1 METPTADDLL
11 QFRDYSG
18 GAPAQINV
26 NSPTH
31 ATGGGSGSG
40 SGGAG
45 GGGAIGGNTNAQRQR
60 GDPLADLIYDMSTSA
75 QTLAGGGVP
84 NAQNASLDGSGAG
97 GGGSKLSFLT
107 IEYYQQ
113 FFNVD
118 TYMVL
123 ERIAN
128 SMIPKRAA
136 GNYLRMNIGEN
147 PDLYGPFWITVTLI
161 FSIAISGN
169 IASYLQQAN
178 DGYRWHYNFHLV
190 SYAATCIFLY
200 ANILPAILWALFKYS
215 LKPVDAAEAV
225 ETDSVSFFSF
235 VLLHVAM
242 CPLAHIRIASLQA
255 SYTPTLLSL
264 MCIYGYSLA
273 IYIPVSILWV
283 INISLLQWL
292 LVITAALLSGT
303 VLIAVLTPAL
313 RNSQFSLFLIIGILS
328 AHIVL
333 AAGFLLYFFHSPPE
347 VVSSGYPPAVPPAA
361 ALKTVT
367 DAAVNAGV
375 VAGNQTH

>member
-1 METPTADDLL
+1 METPTTDDLL
-11 QFRDYSG
+11 QFRDYSATNSG
-18 GAPAQINV
+18 TPAQINV

-31 ATGGGSGSG
+31 ATVGGSGSG
-40 SGGAG
+40 SGG
-45 GGGAIGGNTNAQRQR
+45 NSNAQRQR
-60 GDPLADLIYDMSTSA
+60 GDPLSDLIYDMSNSA
-75 QTLAGGGVP
+75 QTIIGGGGP
-84 NAQNASLDGSGAG
+84 AGGSGAPADGAAG
-97 GGGSKLSFLT
+97 GARLSFLT
-107 IEYYQQ
+107 MEYYQQ

-123 ERIAN
+123 ERIVN

-136 GNYLRMNIGEN
+136 ANYLRMNIGEN

-178 DGYRWHYNFHLV
+178 DSYHWHYNFHLV

-200 ANILPAILWALFKYS
+200 ANILPAVLWALFKYS
-215 LKPVDAAEAV
+215 LKPVDEADAI
-225 ETDSVSFFSF
+225 ETDS
-235 VLLHVAM
+235 
-242 CPLAHIRIASLQA
+242 A
-255 SYTPTLLSL
+255 SYTPSLLSL

-292 LVITAALLSGT
+292 LVITAAMLSGT

-313 RNSQFSLFLIIGILS
+313 RNSKYSLFLIIGILG
-328 AHIVL
+328 AHIIL

-347 VVSSGYPPAVPPAA
+347 A
-361 ALKTVT
+361 ALAAKPTSAPPLLK
-367 DAAVNAGV
+367 DALQKLSTQA
-375 VAGNQTH
+375 VAGDLPPGNITG

>member
-31 ATGGGSGSG
+31 SSGGGSGG
-40 SGGAG
+40 SAG
-45 GGGAIGGNTNAQRQR
+45 GGGGSSNNANAQRQR
-60 GDPLADLIYDMSTSA
+60 GDPLADLIYDMTTSA
-75 QTLAGGGVP
+75 QGLSGDGGQQP
-84 NAQNASLDGSGAG
+84 QNASLDGAG
-97 GGGSKLSFLT
+97 GGAAAGGARLSFLT

-136 GNYLRMNIGEN
+136 GNYLRMNIGKN

-169 IASYLQQAN
+169 IASYLHHAS

-200 ANILPAILWALFKYS
+200 ANILPAVLWALFKYS
-215 LKPVDAAEAV
+215 LKPVDSADAI
-225 ETDSVSFFSF
+225 ETDS
-235 VLLHVAM
+235 AT
-242 CPLAHIRIASLQA
+242 
-255 SYTPTLLSL
+255 YTPSLLSL

-283 INISLLQWL
+283 INISLLQWI

-328 AHIVL
+328 AHVVL
-333 AAGFLLYFFHSPPE
+333 AAGFMLYFFHNPPE
-347 VVSSGYPPAVPPAA
+347 SPLAAAAPPAA
-361 ALKTVT
+361 APAAPAALKAVT
-367 DAAVNAGV
+367 QAVLNAV
-375 VAGNQTH
+375 PGNQTH

>member
-11 QFRDYSG
+11 QFRDYSATNSG
-18 GAPAQINV
+18 TPAQINV

-31 ATGGGSGSG
+31 ATGGGG
-40 SGGAG
+40 SGGGSG
-45 GGGAIGGNTNAQRQR
+45 GGGGGNFNAQRQR
-60 GDPLADLIYDMSTSA
+60 GDPLSDLIYDMSNSA
-75 QTLAGGGVP
+75 QTMVGGGAGPAGASGASADGAAGG
-84 NAQNASLDGSGAG
+84 AR
-97 GGGSKLSFLT
+97 LSFLT
-107 IEYYQQ
+107 MEYYQQ

-123 ERIAN
+123 ERIVN
-128 SMIPKRAA
+128 SMVPKRAA
-136 GNYLRMNIGEN
+136 ANYLRMNIGEN
-147 PDLYGPFWITVTLI
+147 PDLYGPFWITITLI

-178 DGYRWHYNFHLV
+178 DSYHWHYNFHLV

-200 ANILPAILWALFKYS
+200 ANILPAVLWALFKYS
-215 LKPVDAAEAV
+215 LKPVDEADAV
-225 ETDSVSFFSF
+225 ETDS
-235 VLLHVAM
+235 
-242 CPLAHIRIASLQA
+242 A
-255 SYTPTLLSL
+255 SYTPSLLSL

-273 IYIPVSILWV
+273 IYIPVSVLWV

-313 RNSQFSLFLIIGILS
+313 RNSKFSLFLIIGILG
-328 AHIVL
+328 AHIIL

-347 VVSSGYPPAVPPAA
+347 A
-361 ALKTVT
+361 AL
-367 DAAVNAGV
+367 AAKPTPAPLLKAALPKLSTQA
-375 VAGNQTH
+375 VAGDLPPGNITG

>member
-31 ATGGGSGSG
+31 ATGGGLGSG

-45 GGGAIGGNTNAQRQR
+45 ASGGLGGNTNAQRQR

-169 IASYLQQAN
+169 IASYLQQGN
-178 DGYRWHYNFHLV
+178 DKYTWHYNFHLV

-215 LKPVDAAEAV
+215 LKPVDASDAV
-225 ETDSVSFFSF
+225 ETDS
-235 VLLHVAM
+235 
-242 CPLAHIRIASLQA
+242 A
-255 SYTPTLLSL
+255 SYTPSLLAL

-283 INISLLQWL
+283 INVRALLQWL

-328 AHIVL
+328 AHIIL
-333 AAGFLLYFFHSPPE
+333 AAGFLLYFFHSPPV
-347 VVSSGYPPAVPPAA
+347 VVSNGYPPIPSAPPAA
-361 ALKTVT
+361 ALAT
-367 DAAVNAGV
+367 GV

>member
-1 METPTADDLL
+1 MQTPTADDLL
-11 QFRDYSG
+11 QFRDYSASNNS

-31 ATGGGSGSG
+31 AT
-40 SGGAG
+40 
-45 GGGAIGGNTNAQRQR
+45 NAAAAQQQRQR
-60 GDPLADLIYDMSTSA
+60 GDPLADLIYDMSSSA
-75 QTLAGGGVP
+75 QSMAGNVSAAAGGG
-84 NAQNASLDGSGAG
+84 SG
-97 GGGSKLSFLT
+97 GGGSTEQGSPTDGARLSFLT

-136 GNYLRMNIGEN
+136 ANYLRMTIGEN

-169 IASYLQQAN
+169 IASYLQLAN
-178 DGYRWHYNFHLV
+178 DSYHWHYNFHLV

-215 LKPVDAAEAV
+215 LKPVDQADAI
-225 ETDSVSFFSF
+225 ETDS
-235 VLLHVAM
+235 
-242 CPLAHIRIASLQA
+242 A

-292 LVITAALLSGT
+292 LVITAAMLSGT

-313 RNSQFSLFLIIGILS
+313 RNSQYSLFLIVGILS
-328 AHIVL
+328 AHVVL
-333 AAGFLLYFFHSPPE
+333 AAGFLLYFFHSPPDGGELKKLPLLTTPIPE
-347 VVSSGYPPAVPPAA
+347 VNKLP
-361 ALKTVT
+361 
-367 DAAVNAGV
+367 V
-375 VAGNQTH
+375 VGDLPHANQTG

>member
-11 QFRDYSG
+11 QFRDYSANNS

-31 ATGGGSGSG
+31 ATSGGIGSG
-40 SGGAG
+40 
-45 GGGAIGGNTNAQRQR
+45 NFNAQRQR
-60 GDPLADLIYDMSTSA
+60 GDPLADLIYDMTNSSQSMT
-75 QTLAGGGVP
+75 G
-84 NAQNASLDGSGAG
+84 G
-97 GGGSKLSFLT
+97 GGGSGGGGGGSGGAQGATSDGAAGGARLSFLT

-123 ERIAN
+123 ERIVN

-136 GNYLRMNIGEN
+136 ANYLRMNIGEN
-147 PDLYGPFWITVTLI
+147 PDLYGPFWITITLI

-178 DGYRWHYNFHLV
+178 DSYHWHYNFHLV

-215 LKPVDAAEAV
+215 LKPVDQADAI
-225 ETDSVSFFSF
+225 ETDS
-235 VLLHVAM
+235 
-242 CPLAHIRIASLQA
+242 A

-313 RNSQFSLFLIIGILS
+313 RNSQYSLFLIIGILS
-328 AHIVL
+328 AHVVL
-333 AAGFLLYFFHSPPE
+333 AAGFLLYFFHSPPD
-347 VVSSGYPPAVPPAA
+347 VVMSAKLQAA
-361 ALKTVT
+361 PTLSALPKMVT
-367 DAAVNAGV
+367 QA
-375 VAGNQTH
+375 VAGDLPPSNQTG

>member
-11 QFRDYSG
+11 QFRDYSATNSG
-18 GAPAQINV
+18 TPAQINV

-31 ATGGGSGSG
+31 ATGGGA
-40 SGGAG
+40 GGAG
-45 GGGAIGGNTNAQRQR
+45 GGGVNYNGQRQR
-60 GDPLADLIYDMSTSA
+60 GDPLSDLIYDMSNSA
-75 QTLAGGGVP
+75 QNIIGGGGNDGSGGANASLGSADGGGTAGGG
-84 NAQNASLDGSGAG
+84 AR
-97 GGGSKLSFLT
+97 LSFLT

-123 ERIAN
+123 ERIVN

-136 GNYLRMNIGEN
+136 TNYLRMNIGEN
-147 PDLYGPFWITVTLI
+147 PDLYGPFWITITLI

-169 IASYLQQAN
+169 LASYLQQA
-178 DGYRWHYNFHLV
+178 DDSYHWHYNFHLV
-190 SYAATCIFLY
+190 SYAASCIFLY

-215 LKPVDAAEAV
+215 LKPVDATDAV
-225 ETDSVSFFSF
+225 ETDS
-235 VLLHVAM
+235 
-242 CPLAHIRIASLQA
+242 A
-255 SYTPTLLSL
+255 SYTPSLLSL

-313 RNSQFSLFLIIGILS
+313 RNSQYSLFLIIGILG
-328 AHIVL
+328 AHIIL

-347 VVSSGYPPAVPPAA
+347 AA
-361 ALKTVT
+361 ALAAKTT
-367 DAAVNAGV
+367 PAPLIKNILPKLSTQA
-375 VAGNQTH
+375 VAGDLPPANLTN

>member
-11 QFRDYSG
+11 QFRDYSATNNS

-31 ATGGGSGSG
+31 AT
-40 SGGAG
+40 SGG
-45 GGGAIGGNTNAQRQR
+45 NFNAQQQQQQQRQR
-60 GDPLADLIYDMSTSA
+60 GDPLADLIYDMSSSTA
-75 QTLAGGGVP
+75 ATAGGGGGAG
-84 NAQNASLDGSGAG
+84 AQGASLDGAANVGGAGAG
-97 GGGSKLSFLT
+97 GARLSFLT

-123 ERIAN
+123 ERIVN

-136 GNYLRMNIGEN
+136 SNYLRMNIGEN
-147 PDLYGPFWITVTLI
+147 PDLYGPFWITITLI

-169 IASYLQQAN
+169 IASYLQLADDSYQ
-178 DGYRWHYNFHLV
+178 WHYNFHLV

-215 LKPVDAAEAV
+215 LKPVDQADAI
-225 ETDSVSFFSF
+225 ETDS
-235 VLLHVAM
+235 AT
-242 CPLAHIRIASLQA
+242 
-255 SYTPTLLSL
+255 YTPTLLSL

-292 LVITAALLSGT
+292 LVITAAMLSGT

-313 RNSQFSLFLIIGILS
+313 RNSQYSLFLIVGILS
-328 AHIVL
+328 AHVIL
-333 AAGFLLYFFHSPPE
+333 AAGFLLYFFHSPPDALAAGPKPTLPQ
-347 VVSSGYPPAVPPAA
+347 VLPPAHMVQQ
-361 ALKTVT
+361 
-367 DAAVNAGV
+367 AVSQQPV
-375 VAGNQTH
+375 VGDLPQANQTG

>member
-11 QFRDYSG
+11 QFRDYSTTSATNSG
-18 GAPAQINV
+18 SGQPAQINV

-31 ATGGGSGSG
+31 SLGASG
-40 SGGAG
+40 SGGSSASF
-45 GGGAIGGNTNAQRQR
+45 GGNSAQRQR
-60 GDPLADLIYDMSTSA
+60 GDPLADLIYDMSKSA
-75 QTLAGGGVP
+75 QTFSGGSGGGGG
-84 NAQNASLDGSGAG
+84 NQNSGLDGSEGVATG
-97 GGGSKLSFLT
+97 GRLSFLT

-123 ERIAN
+123 ERIVN

-169 IASYLQQAN
+169 IASYLHQAN
-178 DGYRWHYNFHLV
+178 DGYQWHYNFHLV

-215 LKPVDAAEAV
+215 LKPVDESDAV
-225 ETDSVSFFSF
+225 ETDS
-235 VLLHVAM
+235 AT
-242 CPLAHIRIASLQA
+242 
-255 SYTPTLLSL
+255 YTPSLLSL

-313 RNSQFSLFLIIGILS
+313 RNSQYSLFLIIGILG

-333 AAGFLLYFFHSPPE
+333 AAGFLLYFFHSPDAPLSAKPE
-347 VVSSGYPPAVPPAA
+347 PTSAPVAA
-361 ALKTVT
+361 AAAKAASDALKNLVPANKTR
-367 DAAVNAGV
+367 
-375 VAGNQTH
+375 

>member
-45 GGGAIGGNTNAQRQR
+45 ASGGLGGNSNAQRQR

-97 GGGSKLSFLT
+97 GGGGKLSFLT

-123 ERIAN
+123 ERIVN

-178 DGYRWHYNFHLV
+178 DKYTWHYNFHLV

-215 LKPVDAAEAV
+215 LKPVDASDAV
-225 ETDSVSFFSF
+225 ETDS
-235 VLLHVAM
+235 
-242 CPLAHIRIASLQA
+242 A
-255 SYTPTLLSL
+255 SYTPSLLSL

-283 INISLLQWL
+283 INISVLQWL

-328 AHIVL
+328 AHFVL
-333 AAGFLLYFFHSPPE
+333 AAGFLLYFFHSPEPKVE
-347 VVSSGYPPAVPPAA
+347 GSHGYLPIPSAPPAA
-361 ALKTVT
+361 ALKAVT

>member
-11 QFRDYSG
+11 QFRDYSSTSATNS

-31 ATGGGSGSG
+31 ASGGGGGGIGSG
-40 SGGAG
+40 FGGAG
-45 GGGAIGGNTNAQRQR
+45 GHSSAQRQR

-75 QTLAGGGVP
+75 QAMAGGGAN
-84 NAQNASLDGSGAG
+84 NAQNAALDGSGSGG
-97 GGGSKLSFLT
+97 GGGSGGARLSFLT

-128 SMIPKRAA
+128 SMIPKRAS

-169 IASYLQQAN
+169 IASYLHHAS
-178 DGYRWHYNFHLV
+178 DGYHWHYNFHLV

-215 LKPVDAAEAV
+215 LKPVNEADAV
-225 ETDSVSFFSF
+225 ETDS
-235 VLLHVAM
+235 AT
-242 CPLAHIRIASLQA
+242 
-255 SYTPTLLSL
+255 YTPTLLSL

-328 AHIVL
+328 AHVVL
-333 AAGFLLYFFHSPPE
+333 AAGFMLYFFHNPPDSPVAYMPLPTAPS
-347 VVSSGYPPAVPPAA
+347 VLKDVTQAA
-361 ALKTVT
+361 AK
-367 DAAVNAGV
+367 AVLP
-375 VAGNQTH
+375 GNQTH

>member
-11 QFRDYSG
+11 QFRDYSATNSG
-18 GAPAQINV
+18 TPAQINV

-31 ATGGGSGSG
+31 AAGGGAGG
-40 SGGAG
+40 AGGAG
-45 GGGAIGGNTNAQRQR
+45 GGAANYNNGQRQR
-60 GDPLADLIYDMSTSA
+60 GDPLSDLIYDMSNSA
-75 QTLAGGGVP
+75 QNIIGGG
-84 NAQNASLDGSGAG
+84 GGGGGAG
-97 GGGSKLSFLT
+97 GAGNDGGSADGGAAGAGGSARLSFLT

-128 SMIPKRAA
+128 SMIPKRASA
-136 GNYLRMNIGEN
+136 NYLRMTIGEN
-147 PDLYGPFWITVTLI
+147 PDLYGPFWITITLI

-178 DGYRWHYNFHLV
+178 DSYHWHYNFHLV

-215 LKPVDAAEAV
+215 LKPVDASDAV
-225 ETDSVSFFSF
+225 ETES
-235 VLLHVAM
+235 
-242 CPLAHIRIASLQA
+242 A
-255 SYTPTLLSL
+255 SYTPSLLSL

-303 VLIAVLTPAL
+303 VLISVLTPAL
-313 RNSQFSLFLIIGILS
+313 RNSQYSLFLIIGILG
-328 AHIVL
+328 AHIIL

-347 VVSSGYPPAVPPAA
+347 SA
-361 ALKTVT
+361 ALMAKPT
-367 DAAVNAGV
+367 AAPLFKAALPKLSTQAV
-375 VAGNQTH
+375 VGDLPANLTG

>member
-31 ATGGGSGSG
+31 ATVGGSGFGSGNGSGGGS
-40 SGGAG
+40 
-45 GGGAIGGNTNAQRQR
+45 NAQRQR

-75 QTLAGGGVP
+75 QNMAGGSS
-84 NAQNASLDGSGAG
+84 NQAQNAALDGSGGGGAG
-97 GGGSKLSFLT
+97 GARLSFLT

-123 ERIAN
+123 ERIVN

-169 IASYLQQAN
+169 IASYLQHAS
-178 DGYRWHYNFHLV
+178 DSYHWHYNFHLV

-215 LKPVDAAEAV
+215 LKPVDSSDAV
-225 ETDSVSFFSF
+225 ETDS
-235 VLLHVAM
+235 
-242 CPLAHIRIASLQA
+242 A

-283 INISLLQWL
+283 INISVLQWL

-313 RNSQFSLFLIIGILS
+313 RNSQFSLFLIIGILG
-328 AHIVL
+328 AHVVL
-333 AAGFLLYFFHSPPE
+333 AAGFLLYFFHSPD
-347 VVSSGYPPAVPPAA
+347 PPVAAVPLAPAGAAAPA
-361 ALKTVT
+361 ALKAVT
-367 DAAVNAGV
+367 EAVLAN
-375 VAGNQTH
+375 VAPGNRSQ